1 MKKKPE
7 NIVIYIDNDSSI
19 TKYNQIE
26 QSIYNDIIKGKIKR
40 GQRIPSITALS
51 NSCSVSKETVGKAY
65 KILRERN
72 LIFPVF
78 GKGYYVS
85 DNIPFFDECPFNTAL
100 KE

>member
-1 MKKKPE
+1 MKKKTE
-7 NIVIYIDNDSSI
+7 NNIIVNIDNESSVL
-19 TKYNQIE
+19 KFKQIE
-26 QSIYNDIIKGKIKR
+26 QSISTDILNGKIKK
-40 GQRIPSITALS
+40 GQRIPSIIALS

-85 DNIPFFDECPFNTAL
+85 DNIPL
-100 KE
+100 L